1 MKRLLL
7 FFCLISALCK
17 GQTSFYNSESVALA
31 GTTIYTNQV
40 LMYQNGK
47 VYPYDPIQSTNDSL
61 IAGMSEGNYNTNTNV
76 TFARGGTIFNNNA
89 YTQGTYY
96 ADYNG
101 GITHST
107 ALYNSD
113 YGTKQFLVSVGH
125 AINNNTFIISFFN
138 PPLPGATGPT
148 GQTGPTGPTGATGAA
163 GTGVTGAT
171 GPTGV
176 TGSTGPQG
184 ISDAFWEYYSDT
196 AVNPYPASGRIKWNN
211 STQITSTILYFSNK
225 TWDGF
230 DISVFLSQL
239 SSPQKIILQDAAVS
253 TNNQDWQITGNSS
266 LSSTGVY
273 RIPVSLISSSGTGT
287 SNFPDSLEMIAIISR
302 NGATGPTGPQ
312 GVTGNTGNN
321 GIQGNT
327 GATGAQGNIGATGP
341 TGQTGVTGATGGN
354 GATGATGIQGVT
366 GATGPTGVTGAT
378 GTVGTFTN
386 PQVLFG
392 GVDGGLA
399 TTTAGVTV
407 DSLHHNIISYGNNL
421 SFYNTAIGDSALLS
435 SQSSGVLNV
444 AIGRYALKSLTTGIN
459 NVAIGDSASQNNST
473 GYYTVAIGTGALLK
487 NTGASWS
494 VAVGYQCLQSS
505 TGSYN
510 DALGNGALLGCTTGT
525 ANTAIGD
532 ESAQGFTTGSSNSAI
547 GRYSFQNGSGGS
559 SGNTAIGF
567 QALYNNGTFNY
578 NTAIGYNAGAALLGG
593 ISNVFVGAVGGGSI
607 KDSTV
612 QIGFINAAGSASVL
626 NYFFNGGVGSTNLA
640 AGCTW
645 IGDTTSQPAQNYS
658 TLTVGGAIAWYVKII
673 TASKTL
679 DNTASTWECST
690 NAFTVTLPNAA
701 SCPGRVYYVTNANTT
716 VSANSITIATTS
728 SQTIIPAV
736 SSILPQTTTWF
747 QSDGS
752 NWLSK

>member
-1 MKRLLL
+1 MRYIYIILILITWSCGYSQL
-7 FFCLISALCK
+7 SPICNCLSDSTQINASFNLPIGADSGYVWQCISHL
-17 GQTSFYNSESVALA
+17 GLGHWIS
-31 GTTIYTNQV
+31 
-40 LMYQNGK
+40 
-47 VYPYDPIQSTNDSL
+47 PDSL
-61 IAGMSEGNYNTNTNV
+61 GV
-76 TFARGGTIFNNNA
+76 GG
-89 YTQGTYY
+89 
-96 ADYNG
+96 
-101 GITHST
+101 
-107 ALYNSD
+107 
-113 YGTKQFLVSVGH
+113 
-125 AINNNTFIISFFN
+125 
-138 PPLPGATGPT
+138 PTGPT
-148 GQTGPTGPTGATGAA
+148 GSTGITGATGSTGPTGATGAA

-302 NGATGPTGPQ
+302 NGATGPTGAQ

-327 GATGAQGNIGATGP
+327 GATGATGIQGATGSNGSNGA
-341 TGQTGVTGATGGN
+341 TGITGATGN
-354 GATGATGIQGVT
+354 T

-444 AIGRYALKSLTTGIN
+444 AIGRYALKSLTTGNN
-459 NVAIGDSASQNNST
+459 NVAVGDSTSQNDLT
-473 GYYTVAIGTGALLK
+473 GSYTVAIGTGALLK
-487 NTGASWS
+487 NTGGYS

-532 ESAQGFTTGSSNSAI
+532 ESAQSFTTGSSNSAI
-547 GRYSFQNGSGGS
+547 GRYAFQNGSGGS

-578 NTAIGYNAGAALLGG
+578 NTAIGYNAGAVLLGG

-747 QSDGS
+747 QSDGN